1 MASQDQMELFTT
13 RPLMAISDVDRYTM
27 LSEVFSSSSKRAVS
41 PSWLVM
47 IPLESSFTP
56 FWL

>member
-1 MASQDQMELFTT
+1 MELFTP
-13 RPLMAISDVDRYTM
+13 RPLMEISDVDRYTM
-27 LSEVFSSSSKRAVS
+27 LSEVFSSSGKRAVS
-41 PSWLVM
+41 PFRLVM

>member
-1 MASQDQMELFTT
+1 MELFTT